1 MTKNKQLSAQ
11 LITDINNAGL
21 SNALYWDG
29 GISNSLHA
37 RHIQDQ
43 GVTLPAG
50 LLAFLDDENNP
61 PALTTESN
69 LEVPILYRNRT
80 FYFDD
85 EANEYYYT
93 ELFTDGAGR
102 NGTTSTGLRRFNG
115 MELNQ
120 NTGQIYKEGI
130 RIFFCKCTKQDT
142 AAARSINIQQCD
154 PNGSNIETLATVSYN
169 EFGNRYGE
177 LLSPIDIGS
186 GKRLF
191 FQIVGGS
198 ITNPQITFSYREV
211 YTP

>member
-1 MTKNKQLSAQ
+1 MAIDKQLTAQ
-11 LITDINNAGL
+11 LITDIDNAGL
-21 SNALYWDG
+21 ASVLYWNG
-29 GISNSLHA
+29 GISNAVHA
-37 RHIQDQ
+37 RHIQGQ
-43 GVTLPAG
+43 GITLPAG
-50 LLAFLDDENNP
+50 LLAFLDDEANP
-61 PALTTESN
+61 PAATTESN
-69 LEVPILYRNRT
+69 LEVPILDRNRT
-80 FYFDD
+80 FYFDSA
-85 EANEYYYT
+85 ANEFYYT

-115 MELNQ
+115 MELSQ

-142 AAARSINIQQCD
+142 AAGRSINIQQCD
-154 PNGSNIETLATVSYN
+154 PNGTNIETIANVSYN

-177 LLSPIDIGS
+177 LLSPINIGS